1 LSITGN
7 IDVAGGN
14 TFLSPVFLNLEEEEV
29 IPAPA
34 ESPIGM
40 EEHPMFVSMINQA
53 QALVVIEKMVAAESP
68 IKAMLVAGGAPI
80 PELANTNR
88 VKEAFERLEF
98 MAVIDQFMTET
109 AHYAD
114 VVLPAAFFLER
125 DEIATMPLNLQNR
138 AVDGGQCWPDWKIW
152 WELGKAMGYGNY
164 FPWKTFAEAADAL
177 LQSAGFSYEELKKHP
192 EGIMPE
198 APPGRLLENGFYTFS
213 GKIELYSQSLES
225 NGYDPLPVYHEPMES
240 IVSTPEIARD
250 YPLTLTT
257 GARQPMYLHSQH
269 RNIASLNK
277 LLPEPWLEIHS
288 QTARAC
294 GIDDG
299 DQAVVESSRG
309 SISMKARVTDGILP
323 DVVHLPHGWQH
334 ADCNLLTDHEKR
346 DPVSGFPGLK
356 SSLCRV
362 RKA

>member
-1 LSITGN
+1 
-7 IDVAGGN
+7 
-14 TFLSPVFLNLEEEEV
+14 
-29 IPAPA
+29 
-34 ESPIGM
+34 
-40 EEHPMFVSMINQA
+40 
-53 QALVVIEKMVAAESP
+53 
-68 IKAMLVAGGAPI
+68 
-80 PELANTNR
+80 
-88 VKEAFERLEF
+88 
-98 MAVIDQFMTET
+98 
-109 AHYAD
+109 
-114 VVLPAAFFLER
+114 
-125 DEIATMPLNLQNR
+125 
-138 AVDGGQCWPDWKIW
+138 
-152 WELGKAMGYGNY
+152 
-164 FPWKTFAEAADAL
+164 
-177 LQSAGFSYEELKKHP
+177 
-192 EGIMPE
+192 MPE

-225 NGYDPLPVYHEPMES
+225 NGYDPLPVYQEPMES

-277 LLPEPWLEIHS
+277 LLPEPWLEIHP

-294 GIDDG
+294 GIHDG
-299 DQAVVESSRG
+299 DRAVVESPRG
-309 SISMKARVTDGILP
+309 SVSMTVRVTDGILP
-323 DVVHLPHGWQH
+323 EVVHLPHGWRQ